1 MLGIYDVDSNYANSL
16 MEYISDKRGIP
27 FRTVAF
33 TELEALKEFA
43 EKREIDILLISAT
56 AMTQD
61 IAEYNIG
68 KIILLTDGNVL
79 VGFKET
85 EWAEKLL

>member
-1 MLGIYDVDSNYANSL
+1 MKIGMLGIYDVDSNYANSL

-43 EKREIDILLISAT
+43 EKREIDIVDLALFH
-56 AMTQD
+56 
-61 IAEYNIG
+61 AEYE
-68 KIILLTDGNVL
+68 KIHPFADGNGRTGRIIFIRNV
-79 VGFKET
+79 
-85 EWAEKLL
+85 

>member
-1 MLGIYDVDSNYANSL
+1 MKTGMLGIYDVDSNYANSL

-43 EKREIDILLISAT
+43 EKRRDRYFVDICNCNDA
-56 AMTQD
+56 
-61 IAEYNIG
+61 
-68 KIILLTDGNVL
+68 
-79 VGFKET
+79 
-85 EWAEKLL
+85 